1 VSGAGLSVRIGGL
14 DAPIFAVARGLIAVQ
29 VPFEAATGS
38 SVAIDVSQ
46 NGSPIN
52 SISVPVIESNVG
64 LFNTG
69 DTDNGWG
76 LPQLAALNE
85 DGTVN
90 SFSNPAADGS
100 IVSIFGTG
108 MGVVFP
114 GLPTG
119 VLSPVPPS
127 GELSVTQQYG
137 VAIGCQPGYMGSAP
151 GLSTAVFQANVRLIN
166 VEIGTGSRP
175 HPIGLALTSQLP
187 IMPIATTSG
196 VIYVK

>member
-1 VSGAGLSVRIGGL
+1 VF
-14 DAPIFAVARGLIAVQ
+14 D
-29 VPFEAATGS
+29 
-38 SVAIDVSQ
+38 
-46 NGSPIN
+46 
-52 SISVPVIESNVG
+52 SNVG

-69 DTDNGWG
+69 NTDNGTG
-76 LPQLAALNE
+76 LPQHAALNE

-90 SFSNPAADGS
+90 NPSNPAADGS
-100 IVSIFGTG
+100 VVSIFGTG

-119 VLSPVPPS
+119 GLSPVPPT
-127 GELSVTQQYG
+127 GELSFTKQYG
-137 VAIGCQPGYMGSAP
+137 VAIGCQPTYLGSAP

-166 VEIGTGSRP
+166 VEAGTGSRP

-187 IMPIATTSG
+187 IMPIADYSG